1 MSIMT
6 VAVFEIHMEMINA
19 VSITPIRILPAECP
33 VDERMNKAKRRCK
46 PHFSMAKLSRNPPRN
61 RNSIG
66 SMYWADTTLMSA
78 MPQAGIN
85 INGMNEVT
93 AICTASVSHQ
103 SAIQMVSP
111 IITGMS
117 G

>member
-1 MSIMT
+1 
-6 VAVFEIHMEMINA
+6 VAVLEIHMDMINA
-19 VSITPIRILPAECP
+19 VSITPMSIFPAECP
-33 VDERMNKAKRRCK
+33 VDDSMNKAKRRCN
-46 PHFSMAKLSRNPPRN
+46 PHFSMAKLRRKPPRK

-66 SMYWADTTLMSA
+66 SMYWADTTLISA

-85 INGMNEVT
+85 IKGRKEVT

-103 SAIQMVSP
+103 SAIHIVSP
-111 IITGMS
+111 IINGIS